1 MRAARYLR
9 LGTWSK
15 KEHFLLGEHDRKL
28 VRTAGAGKVL
38 VGPGHFERGEI
49 EKPQGGNAPID
60 RFGGELA
67 FVEQVELILADGLDV
82 EFFRTLSEVV
92 GEAGHASDIVLLGA
106 GCEIA
111 QLHIVDHA
119 LT

>member
-38 VGPGHFERGEI
+38 VGPGHFEGGEI
-49 EKPQGGNAPID
+49 EKP
-60 RFGGELA
+60 
-67 FVEQVELILADGLDV
+67 
-82 EFFRTLSEVV
+82 
-92 GEAGHASDIVLLGA
+92 
-106 GCEIA
+106 
-111 QLHIVDHA
+111 
-119 LT
+119 